1 MEKRKEQLDKLTTT
15 KTIKK
20 EDHITEELE
29 KKIDYIIES
38 FPQNFLKNKL
48 KNLARKNP
56 DNANVI
62 CDYIIVE
69 QTEFNIKDS
78 TKKGKIKA
86 LVYLSN
92 HLQDAKS
99 FKEMTKQ
106 DILDHLNTF
115 RKPSNNNE

>member
-1 MEKRKEQLDKLTTT
+1 MPNT
-15 KTIKK
+15 
-20 EDHITEELE
+20 
-29 KKIDYIIES
+29 
-38 FPQNFLKNKL
+38 
-48 KNLARKNP
+48 
-56 DNANVI
+56 I

-78 TKKGKIKA
+78 TKKGKMKA

-99 FKEMTKQ
+99 FKQMTKQ

-115 RKPSNNNE
+115 RKISNNKNSNNYNDNKWIGTYNFRQMIINKFFKWLIILMNQIQRIEKHLLV